1 MIAELTSK
9 GRARTEFTPYPV
21 VCVSQHHQPAG
32 HEGERDPVPAL
43 EAGGDPQATA
53 SSCLLQSGRSS
64 LCIIQALASSFACS
78 PLTSSLL

>member
-1 MIAELTSK
+1 MN
-9 GRARTEFTPYPV
+9 
-21 VCVSQHHQPAG
+21 
-32 HEGERDPVPAL
+32 ERVIPVPVL

-53 SSCLLQSGRSS
+53 SSCLLQSGRSN